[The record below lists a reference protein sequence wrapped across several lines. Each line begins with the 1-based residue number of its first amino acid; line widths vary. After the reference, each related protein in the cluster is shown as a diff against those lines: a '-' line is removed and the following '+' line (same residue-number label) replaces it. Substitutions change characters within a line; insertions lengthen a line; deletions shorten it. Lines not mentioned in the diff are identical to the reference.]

1 LILFDIAHPFPP
13 IDPALLRQIAGCV
26 VDYVFKGVAR
36 TMCGPD
42 NDTLVELGFLRLRDD
57 SKGKADEPLAL
68 LAVMDY
74 FSKSAW
80 TMEQFLREAITTPEP
95 SARGFAFE
103 YFVTNAI
110 MCAFSEPKALSD
122 IFTFRGVPNIL
133 WDEPA
138 QLVAASKVDGTFQ
151 FHTVNIS
158 SDRRPIY
165 RFGYHSSTE
174 KDTLSWL
181 QNPDSTAVCFPS
193 KKDGPDAIF
202 LLMLQDGTILRLLVS
217 FKHTQKKLTHGPTH
231 GAFRSTDPQMFISEG
246 PSVCSF
252 SS

>member
-1 LILFDIAHPFPP
+1 LFDIAHPFPV
-13 IDPALLRQIAGCV
+13 DPVLLRQMAGCV
-26 VDYVFKGVAR
+26 LDYVLKGIAR

-42 NDTLVELGFLRLRDD
+42 NDKLVELGFLRLRDD
-57 SKGKADEPLAL
+57 VVGKADEPLAL

-74 FSKSAW
+74 FSTIPW

-95 SARGFAFE
+95 SARESAFE
-103 YFVTNAI
+103 YFVTHEI
-110 MCAFSEPKALSD
+110 MHAFSEPKVLSD
-122 IFTFRGVPNIL
+122 IFKFRGVRNVL
-133 WDEPA
+133 WGEHA
-138 QLVAASKVDGTFQ
+138 QLVAASKVDGTFE
-151 FHTVNIS
+151 FYPVNIS

-165 RFGYHSSTE
+165 RFGHNTSTE

-193 KKDGPDAIF
+193 KKEGPDAIF
-202 LLMLQDGTILRLLVS
+202 LLMLSDKTILRLLVS
-217 FKHTQKKLTHGPTH
+217 FKHTQNNLSRNLTK
-231 GAFRSTDPQMFISEG
+231 AAVR